1 MPSGKMRAAERGTGS
16 RDDAKRE
23 TREALVRAGLEEFAA
38 RGLDVPSLDAICA
51 RAGYTR
57 GAFYVHFKDRDDL
70 IVAAMESVIG
80 TFLDAV
86 VMSNRGADDLEE
98 TVTRFLGA
106 VVDGNAL
113 TGGSGSMRTHR
124 LLDVC
129 TRSPQVRARFLEL
142 LHGAHERLV
151 RTASAGQ
158 AAGTV
163 RRDIP
168 AEAVAGMLGTL
179 AMGVVQLYELGAPVD
194 VPALRAAVLKVL
206 VTPAAAPAARPGKDA
221 LAGEVRRRS
230 PRVIRP
236 RARAGTRQGGP

>member
-1 MPSGKMRAAERGTGS
+1 MPRSRKKIGSTLRSGRNSGAHARSAKGRLPERTPGS

-80 TFLDAV
+80 EFLNAV
-86 VMSNRGADDLEE
+86 VASDRGAGDLEQ

-106 VVDGNAL
+106 VVDGNSL

-142 LHGAHERLV
+142 LHGAHERLI

-163 RRDIP
+163 RRDIQ

-194 VPALRAAVLKVL
+194 IPRLRDAVLTVL
-206 VTPAAAPAARPGKDA
+206 VTTAPK
-221 LAGEVRRRS
+221 RRR
-230 PRVIRP
+230 R
-236 RARAGTRQGGP
+236 